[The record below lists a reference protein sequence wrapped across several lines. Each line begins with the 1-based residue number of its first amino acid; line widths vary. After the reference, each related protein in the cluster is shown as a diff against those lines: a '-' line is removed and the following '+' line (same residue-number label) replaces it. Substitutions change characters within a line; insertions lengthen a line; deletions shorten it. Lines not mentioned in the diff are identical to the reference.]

1 MKKKKLSAA
10 FAMIM
15 ALCLLMTQAVSF
27 TAFADSDNAPSIVV
41 SSAAAKAG
49 DTVDVT
55 ITMSN
60 NPGLVSANL
69 YVNYDADV
77 LTLKEVKDGG
87 LLTGVT
93 HSDNYVTSP
102 YGLCWVNDTAPENF
116 TVNGVLATLTFE
128 VSAEAVSGT
137 STISLEQDILNFDMD
152 NVVFDLVNGDIQIEG
167 KHIHATELISAK
179 ESTCTENGNNEYYYC
194 AGCEKYF
201 KDAEATV
208 ETTKEAEALPLKDHQ
223 GGEATCTKKAV
234 CDVCG
239 NEYGEYADHQYVEN
253 ATDDFLKTPAT
264 CTSKAVYK
272 KSCSVCGQASETETF
287 EYGELADHSYDT
299 TTWKSDKT
307 GHWHECTA
315 CGDKIDVTEHTSSGA
330 ATEDDAEV
338 CTECGY
344 VITPALGHTHKLTLV
359 EEVPATCTKEGSKA
373 YYVCEGCG
381 KWFEDGT
388 ASVEITDHS
397 SVVIPMTE
405 HNFTDWEITKEAT
418 KTEPGEKTRE
428 CLVCGKAETEE
439 YTLKAPVKVTVD
451 KLPEKVFDK
460 AISESWFAVDG
471 EGNRYFDYEKSG
483 ISDEELI
490 KDYMINK
497 NMKGA
502 QITVYFDDG
511 SSSTVT
517 VESEMYQGNIDWR
530 PLLVDE
536 LNDVW
541 VNVYD
546 IGNFKVEVVVADS
559 DVKTVFTANNTAD
572 QPEVQPTTVAP
583 ASEQPT
589 KGVSTPGEVVPSGN
603 GTVQTGNGNIAI
615 IIAAILMLCAAAVY
629 MFDCFRKSRKN

>member
-77 LTLKEVKDGG
+77 LTLKGVKDGG

-167 KHIHATELISAK
+167 KHIHATELIPAK

-253 ATDDFLKTPAT
+253 ASDDYLKTPAT

-315 CGDKIDVTEHTSSGA
+315 CGDKIDVSEHTSSGA

-388 ASVEITDHS
+388 ASVEITDHN
-397 SVVIPMTE
+397 SVIIKASHTPSKWIV
-405 HNFTDWEITKEAT
+405 DKEAT
-418 KTEPGEKTRE
+418 EAEKGSRHKE
-428 CLVCGKAETEE
+428 CTVCGEILETEDIQVVE
-439 YTLKAPVKVTVD
+439 PT
-451 KLPEKVFDK
+451 
-460 AISESWFAVDG
+460 
-471 EGNRYFDYEKSG
+471 
-483 ISDEELI
+483 
-490 KDYMINK
+490 
-497 NMKGA
+497 
-502 QITVYFDDG
+502 
-511 SSSTVT
+511 T
-517 VESEMYQGNIDWR
+517 VE
-530 PLLVDE
+530 
-536 LNDVW
+536 
-541 VNVYD
+541 
-546 IGNFKVEVVVADS
+546 
-559 DVKTVFTANNTAD
+559 
-572 QPEVQPTTVAP
+572 PTTVAP
-583 ASEQPT
+583 TLEQPT